1 MTGSTSSLAHSR
13 RSDYGEDA
21 KRCEQEKQRGGG
33 GVGVVGKGERA
44 EERSLFFSL
53 LSPGF
58 KFPPSLTSVCTG
70 YRLQA
75 TGCLSTLSAPFA
87 YFNHDEAFAVIS
99 HFTLPFIEDSLYS
112 SISKMIQMLR
122 SGYISGV
129 R

>member
-21 KRCEQEKQRGGG
+21 KRCEQGKQRGGG
-33 GVGVVGKGERA
+33 GRGVVGKGERA

-58 KFPPSLTSVCTG
+58 KFSLFLTSGCTG

-75 TGCLSTLSAPFA
+75 ACPLYLLSLLILIMMK
-87 YFNHDEAFAVIS
+87 H
-99 HFTLPFIEDSLYS
+99 LL
-112 SISKMIQMLR
+112 
-122 SGYISGV
+122 
-129 R
+129 

>member
-1 MTGSTSSLAHSR
+1 M
-13 RSDYGEDA
+13 
-21 KRCEQEKQRGGG
+21 
-33 GVGVVGKGERA
+33 GKGERA

-53 LSPGF
+53 LSSG
-58 KFPPSLTSVCTG
+58 LTSGCTG
-70 YRLQA
+70 YWLQA
-75 TGCLSTLSAPFA
+75 ACPLFLLSLLILII
-87 YFNHDEAFAVIS
+87 DEAFAVIS

>member
-1 MTGSTSSLAHSR
+1 MTGSTSSLARSR

-33 GVGVVGKGERA
+33 GVVGKGERA

-58 KFPPSLTSVCTG
+58 KFSPSLTSVCAG

-75 TGCLSTLSAPFA
+75 ACPLYL
-87 YFNHDEAFAVIS
+87 
-99 HFTLPFIEDSLYS
+99 LPLLIL
-112 SISKMIQMLR
+112 IMMKHLL
-122 SGYISGV
+122 
-129 R
+129 

>member
-1 MTGSTSSLAHSR
+1 M
-13 RSDYGEDA
+13 
-21 KRCEQEKQRGGG
+21 
-33 GVGVVGKGERA
+33 GKGERA

-58 KFPPSLTSVCTG
+58 KFSLFLTSGCTG

-75 TGCLSTLSAPFA
+75 TGCLSTLSALFA

-99 HFTLPFIEDSLYS
+99 NFTLPFIEDSLYS

>member
-21 KRCEQEKQRGGG
+21 KRCEQGKQRGGG
-33 GVGVVGKGERA
+33 GGRGGGGVGKGERA

-58 KFPPSLTSVCTG
+58 KFSLFLTSGCTG

-75 TGCLSTLSAPFA
+75 ACPLYLLSLLILIMMK
-87 YFNHDEAFAVIS
+87 H
-99 HFTLPFIEDSLYS
+99 LL
-112 SISKMIQMLR
+112 
-122 SGYISGV
+122 
-129 R
+129 